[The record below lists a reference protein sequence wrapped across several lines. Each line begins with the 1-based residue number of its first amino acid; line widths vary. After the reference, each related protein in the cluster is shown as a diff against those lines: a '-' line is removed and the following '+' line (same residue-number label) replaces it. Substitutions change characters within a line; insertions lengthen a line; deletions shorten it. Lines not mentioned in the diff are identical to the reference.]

1 MNASTALAGFAAVI
15 GFAAAIFSLKA
26 SRISIN
32 PNWFFEPGRAHL
44 APMGWTANTVEAFAR
59 CGRLN
64 HLAAYL
70 TLVAGA
76 ISAISCV
83 FGVCGW

>member
-1 MNASTALAGFAAVI
+1 MNASTALAGFAAVF
-15 GFAAAIFSLKA
+15 GFAAAILSLKA
-26 SRISIN
+26 ARTSIK

-44 APMGWTANTVEAFAR
+44 AHMGLTASTVEAFKASE
-59 CGRLN
+59 RLN
-64 HLAAYL
+64 SRVAFL
-70 TLVAGA
+70 TLIAGA